1 MKSLVLSLC
10 FLALSA
16 PALADTRDS
25 NTQDKTSMERGRSP
39 AAAGKQQEEQTE
51 AHSQPDSPH
60 AGGTTPRNTTK
71 AKPKSKA
78 KAKKDK
84 ESSSTGASRPALDE
98 QQELAFKKQDL
109 DGDGEISKAEA
120 AGSDL
125 INAFDRFDRNKN
137 GKLSR
142 AEYARALAAG
152 KRQASR

>member
-1 MKSLVLSLC
+1 MKSVLLALC

-25 NTQDKTSMERGRSP
+25 NKDKTSMERGRSP
-39 AAAGKQQEEQTE
+39 SAEGKQQEEHTE
-51 AHSQPDSPH
+51 AHSQPDVPH
-60 AGGTTPRNTTK
+60 PGGTTPRNTTK
-71 AKPKSKA
+71 SKSKA
-78 KAKKDK
+78 KAGKK

-98 QQELAFKKQDL
+98 QGELDFKKHDL

-125 INAFDRFDRNKN
+125 INAFDRFDRDKN

-142 AEYARALAAG
+142 AEYARAMAAS
-152 KRQASR
+152 KHQASR